1 MNKINENYK
10 KITAFLLAFLL
21 SFLTIIPS
29 LRAEDGSS
37 TWMPGLFYN
46 VAGGTHGQMDRLKIN
61 GEDVFCLDPEHVF
74 KKGSGFSKGN
84 IREVVGEKKL
94 RKIELI
100 HHFGFALSNKNDRS
114 RAFTQIA
121 IWEELGYSVQI
132 GTSNGSNN
140 LRGEYEGWLNGVNK
154 KINKLMNVPS
164 WNGKTIKAKLGDTI
178 TLDGE
183 GKIEGS
189 EVLNARNSKV
199 WAEDGKIKIQVTENS
214 QDGKIILQKNIP
226 NYENSKGLTLLYKKS
241 GSQKVAKIKL
251 GVDPPTYFVNLQV
264 EKPTKAR
271 ILKVGENGEKVKG
284 AIFEMCYDKD
294 FKSSTVYEYTT
305 GDDGYTKLDNWNQQN
320 KTVYVREKFVPAPYI
335 KSDEVKSFKITNGG
349 NIELKFTNKKAKGE
363 IRVLKADKGTGKGL
377 AGAEFEL
384 YKNSVDKSN
393 LIGKFA
399 TKNDGKLIIDSLELG
414 KYILRE
420 IKAPEGYFI
429 DNNNRD
435 TEFNLIYKNQTVEK
449 VVVEKKITNDKI
461 TTEVELTKKDT
472 MSLKN
477 VPGATVEFENVK
489 TKEKK
494 TAVTD
499 KDGKIRIKLTYGEWV
514 YKETIAP
521 VGYVKAE
528 KFGKIN
534 VTENGAKI
542 LEVLWNQPIVSN
554 YELTKQDTI
563 SKKALPGCE
572 VVIKNAET
580 GEVVFK
586 GKTDEN
592 GKIRTKLRYGK
603 YILEE
608 TIAPKGYVKATKTL
622 EINVTE
628 DGATI
633 EQVLYNDKIQ
643 QMPKTNLYSSGMFF
657 STLLLVSGLGT
668 GFILLKIKKQEEN

>member
-1 MNKINENYK
+1 MNKIKENYK
-10 KITAFLLAFLL
+10 KISAFILAFLI
-21 SFLTIIPS
+21 SFIAIIPS
-29 LRAEDGSS
+29 LKAETGTSS
-37 TWMPGLFYN
+37 WIPGYFYS
-46 VAGGTHGQMDRLKIN
+46 VAGGTHGQMDRLQID
-61 GEDVFCLDPEHVF
+61 GEDVFCIDPEHVF
-74 KKGSGFSKGN
+74 KNGSGFSEGN
-84 IREVVGEKKL
+84 IKEVLSEENLK
-94 RKIELI
+94 KIEFI
-100 HHFGFALSNKNDRS
+100 HHYGYILNGKGDRN

-121 IWEELGYSVQI
+121 IWETLGYSVKV
-132 GTSNGSNN
+132 GSSNGSNDR
-140 LRGEYEGWLNGVNK
+140 RGDYESWLSSVK
-154 KINKLMNVPS
+154 AKINTFNSVPS
-164 WNGKTIKAKLGDTI
+164 WNGTTIKGKIGDII

-183 GKIEGS
+183 NKINGS
-189 EVLNARNSKV
+189 HVVDSAGSSV
-199 WAEDGKIKIQVTENS
+199 WAEDGKIKIKITENS
-214 QDGKIILQKNIP
+214 QNKKIILKKLPQGYDESN
-226 NYENSKGLTLLYKKS
+226 GVTLLYKKS
-241 GSQKVAKIKL
+241 GSQKVGKITTAP
-251 GVDPPTYFVNLQV
+251 DPKYFNVNLQV
-264 EKPTKAR
+264 ENPTQAK

-284 AIFEMCYDKD
+284 AIFEMSYSED

-305 GDDGYTKLDNWNQQN
+305 DENGFTKLDYWTLQG

-335 KSDEVKSFKITNGG
+335 KSDEIKTFKVTNGG
-349 NIELKFTNKKAKGE
+349 NVELKFVNKKSKGE
-363 IRVLKADKGTGKGL
+363 IRILKADNTTGKGL

-399 TKNDGKLIIDSLELG
+399 TKNDGKLSIDSLELG

-435 TEFNLIYKNQTVEK
+435 TEFNLEYKNQTVEK
-449 VVVEKKITNDKI
+449 VVIDKKITNEKI

-472 MSLKN
+472 MNLKN

-499 KDGKIRIKLTYGEWV
+499 ADGKIKITLTYGEWI

-528 KFGKIN
+528 KYGKIN

-542 LEVLWNQPIVSN
+542 QEVLWNQPIVSN

-572 VVIKNAET
+572 VLIKNAET
-580 GEVVFK
+580 GEEVFR

-608 TIAPKGYVKATKTL
+608 TIAPVGYVKATKTL

-628 DGATI
+628 DGAEI
-633 EQVLYNDKIQ
+633 QQVLYNDKIQ
-643 QMPKTNLYSSGMFF
+643 QMPKTNLYSSGMIF
-657 STLLLVSGLGT
+657 STLLLVSGLGA
-668 GFILLKIKKQEEN
+668 GFILLKKKRGEN

>member
-1 MNKINENYK
+1 MNKIKENYK
-10 KITAFLLAFLL
+10 KISAFILAFLL
-21 SFLTIIPS
+21 SFIAIVPGIKAETGTSSWIP
-29 LRAEDGSS
+29 GY
-37 TWMPGLFYN
+37 FYS
-46 VAGGTHGQMDRLKIN
+46 VAGGTHGQMDRLQID
-61 GEDVFCLDPEHVF
+61 GEDVFCIDPEHVF
-74 KKGSGFSKGN
+74 KNGSGFSEGN
-84 IREVVGEKKL
+84 IKEVVSEENLK
-94 RKIELI
+94 KIEFI
-100 HHFGFALSNKNDRS
+100 HHYGYILNGKGDRN

-121 IWEELGYSVQI
+121 IWETLGYSVKV
-132 GTSNGSNN
+132 GSSNGSNDR
-140 LRGEYEGWLNGVNK
+140 RGDYESWLSSVK
-154 KINKLMNVPS
+154 AKINTFNSVPS
-164 WNGKTIKAKLGDTI
+164 WNGTTIKGKIGDII

-183 GKIEGS
+183 NKINGS
-189 EVLNARNSKV
+189 HVVDSAGSSV
-199 WAEDGKIKIQVTENS
+199 WAEDGKIKIKITENS
-214 QDGKIILQKNIP
+214 QNKKIILKKLPQGYDESN
-226 NYENSKGLTLLYKKS
+226 GVTLLYKKS
-241 GSQKVAKIKL
+241 GSQKVGKITTAP
-251 GVDPPTYFVNLQV
+251 DPKYFNVNLQV
-264 EKPTKAR
+264 ENPTQAK
-271 ILKVGENGEKVKG
+271 ILKLGENGEKIKG
-284 AIFEMCYDKD
+284 AIFEMCYSED

-305 GDDGYTKLDNWNQQN
+305 GDDGYTNLDNWNQQN

-335 KSDEVKSFKITNGG
+335 KSDEIKTFKVTNGG
-349 NIELKFTNKKAKGE
+349 NVELKFVNKKSKGE
-363 IRVLKADKGTGKGL
+363 IRILKADNTTGKGL

-399 TKNDGKLIIDSLELG
+399 TKNDGKLSIDSLELG

-435 TEFNLIYKNQTVEK
+435 TEFNLEYKNQTVEK
-449 VVVEKKITNDKI
+449 VVVDKKITNEKI

-472 MSLKN
+472 MNLKT

-499 KDGKIRIKLTYGEWV
+499 KDGKIRIKLTYGEWI

-542 LEVLWNQPIVSN
+542 QEVLWNQPITSD
-554 YELTKQDTI
+554 YILTKQDTI
-563 SKKALPGCE
+563 SKKALPNCE
-572 VVIKNAET
+572 VKIVNAET
-580 GEVVFK
+580 GEEVFR

-592 GKIRTKLRYGK
+592 GKVRIKLRYGK

-608 TIAPKGYVKATKTL
+608 TIAPVGYVKATKTL

-628 DGATI
+628 DGAEI
-633 EQVLYNDKIQ
+633 QQVLYNDKIQ
-643 QMPKTNLYSSGMFF
+643 LMPKTNLYSSSMIF
-657 STLLLVSGLGT
+657 SALLLVSGLGA
-668 GFILLKIKKQEEN
+668 GFVLLKIKKQEEN

>member
-1 MNKINENYK
+1 MNKIKESYK
-10 KITAFLLAFLL
+10 KISAFILAFVL
-21 SFLTIIPS
+21 SFIAIVPGIKAETGTSSWIP
-29 LRAEDGSS
+29 GY
-37 TWMPGLFYN
+37 FYS

-61 GEDVFCLDPEHVF
+61 GEDVFCLDPENIF
-74 KKGSGFSKGN
+74 KKGDGFSKGN
-84 IREVVGEKKL
+84 IKEVLSEENLK
-94 RKIELI
+94 KIEFI
-100 HHFGFALSNKNDRS
+100 HHYGYILNGKGDRN

-121 IWEELGYSVQI
+121 IWETLGYSVKV
-132 GTSNGSNN
+132 GSSNGSNDR
-140 LRGEYEGWLNGVNK
+140 RGDYESWLSSVK
-154 KINKLMNVPS
+154 AKINAFKSVPS
-164 WNGKTIKAKLGDTI
+164 WNGTTVKGKIGDII

-183 GKIEGS
+183 NKINGS
-189 EVLNARNSKV
+189 HVVDSAGSSV
-199 WAEDGKIKIQVTENS
+199 WAEDGKIKIKITEHS
-214 QDGKIILQKNIP
+214 QNKKIILKKLPQGYDESN
-226 NYENSKGLTLLYKKS
+226 GVTLLYKKS
-241 GSQKVAKIKL
+241 GSQKVGKITTAP
-251 GVDPPTYFVNLQV
+251 DPKYFNVNLQV

-271 ILKVGENGEKVKG
+271 ILKVGENEEKVKG
-284 AIFEMCYDKD
+284 TIFEMCYDKD

-305 GDDGYTKLDNWNQQN
+305 DENGYTKLDNWNLIG
-320 KTVYVREKFVPAPYI
+320 KTVFVREKFVPAPYI
-335 KSDEVKSFKITNGG
+335 KSNEVKTFKVTNGG
-349 NIELKFTNKKAKGE
+349 NVELKFTNKKAKGE
-363 IRVLKADKGTGKGL
+363 IRILKADKTTGKSL

-393 LIGKFA
+393 LIGKFS
-399 TKNDGKLIIDSLELG
+399 TNSEGKLAIDSLELG

-429 DNNNRD
+429 DESNRD
-435 TEFNLIYKNQTVEK
+435 TEFNLEYKNQTVEK

-477 VPGATVEFENVK
+477 VAGATVEFENVK

-528 KFGKIN
+528 KYGKIN

-542 LEVLWNQPIVSN
+542 LEVLWNQPITSD
-554 YELTKQDTI
+554 YILTKQDTI
-563 SKKALPGCE
+563 SKKALPNCE
-572 VVIKNAET
+572 VKIVNAET
-580 GEVVFK
+580 GEEVFR

-608 TIAPKGYVKATKTL
+608 TIAPVGYVKATKTL

-628 DGATI
+628 DGAII

-643 QMPKTNLYSSGMFF
+643 IMPKTNIGTNF
-657 STLLLVSGLGT
+657 TILVIGILGSI
-668 GFILLKIKKQEEN
+668 GVGVYCIKKQEEN

>member
-1 MNKINENYK
+1 MNKIKENYK

-46 VAGGTHGQMDRLKIN
+46 VSGGTHGQMDRLKIN

-84 IREVVGEKKL
+84 IREVVGENKL

-100 HHFGFALSNKNDRS
+100 HHFGFDLSNKNDKS

-140 LRGEYEGWLNGVNK
+140 LRGEYESWINGVNK

-164 WNGKTIKAKLGDTI
+164 WNGKTVKAKLGETI

-189 EVLNARNSKV
+189 EVLNARNSEV

-214 QDGKIILQKNIP
+214 QNGKIILQKNIP
-226 NYENSKGLTLLYKKS
+226 NYENSKGLTLLYKKA
-241 GSQKVAKIKL
+241 GSQKVAKIRL

-264 EKPTKAR
+264 EKPTKAK
-271 ILKVGENGEKVKG
+271 ILKLGENGEKVKG
-284 AIFEMCYDKD
+284 AIFEMCYDRD

-305 GDDGYTKLDNWNQQN
+305 GDDGYTKLDDWALQG
-320 KTVYVREKFVPAPYI
+320 KTVFVREKFVPAPYI
-335 KSDEVKSFKITNGG
+335 KSNEVKTFKVTNGG
-349 NIELKFTNKKAKGE
+349 NVELKFTNKKAKGE
-363 IRVLKADKGTGKGL
+363 IRILKADKTTGKGL

-393 LIGKFA
+393 LIGKFS
-399 TKNDGKLIIDSLELG
+399 TNSEGKLAIDSLELG

-429 DNNNRD
+429 DESNRD
-435 TEFNLIYKNQTVEK
+435 TEFNLEYKNQTVEK

-477 VPGATVEFENVK
+477 IAGATVEFENVK

-528 KFGKIN
+528 KYGKIN

-542 LEVLWNQPIVSN
+542 LEVLWNQPITSD
-554 YELTKQDTI
+554 YILTKQDTI
-563 SKKALPGCE
+563 SKKALPNCE
-572 VVIKNAET
+572 VKIVNAET
-580 GEVVFK
+580 GEEVFR
-586 GKTDEN
+586 GKTDQN
-592 GKIRTKLRYGK
+592 GKIKVKLRYGK

-608 TIAPKGYVKATKTL
+608 TIAPVGYVKATKTL

-643 QMPKTNLYSSGMFF
+643 QMPKTNIGTNF
-657 STLLLVSGLGT
+657 TILVIGILGSI
-668 GFILLKIKKQEEN
+668 GVGVYCIKKQEEN

>member
-1 MNKINENYK
+1 MDKIKENYK
-10 KITAFLLAFLL
+10 KITAFILAFLL
-21 SFLTIIPS
+21 SFIAIVPGIKAETGTSSWIP
-29 LRAEDGSS
+29 GY
-37 TWMPGLFYN
+37 FYS

-61 GEDVFCLDPEHVF
+61 GEDVFCLDPENIF
-74 KKGSGFSKGN
+74 KKGDGFSKGN
-84 IREVVGEKKL
+84 IKEVLSEENLK
-94 RKIELI
+94 KIEFI
-100 HHFGFALSNKNDRS
+100 HHYGYILNGKGDRN

-121 IWEELGYSVQI
+121 IWETLGYSVKV
-132 GTSNGSNN
+132 GSSNGSNDR
-140 LRGEYEGWLNGVNK
+140 RGDYESWLSSVK
-154 KINKLMNVPS
+154 AKINAFKSVPS
-164 WNGKTIKAKLGDTI
+164 WNGTTVKGKIGDII

-183 GKIEGS
+183 GKINGS
-189 EVLNARNSKV
+189 HVVDSAGSSV
-199 WAEDGKIKIQVTENS
+199 WAEDGKIKIKITENS
-214 QDGKIILQKNIP
+214 QNKKIILKKLPQGYDESN
-226 NYENSKGLTLLYKKS
+226 GVTLLYKKS
-241 GSQKVAKIKL
+241 GSQKVGKITIAP
-251 GVDPPTYFVNLQV
+251 DPKYFNVNLQV
-264 EKPTKAR
+264 EKPTKAK
-271 ILKVGENGEKVKG
+271 ILKVGENNEKVKG
-284 AIFEMCYDKD
+284 AIFEMSYDKD
-294 FKSSTVYEYTT
+294 FKGTIYEYTT
-305 GDDGYTKLDNWNQQN
+305 GEDGYTKLDNWNLIG

-335 KSDEVKSFKITNGG
+335 KSDEIKTFKVTNGG

-363 IRVLKADKGTGKGL
+363 IRVLKADKENGKGL

-393 LIGKFA
+393 LIGKF
-399 TKNDGKLIIDSLELG
+399 TTNSDGKLVIDSLELG

-429 DNNNRD
+429 DKNNQD
-435 TEFNLIYKNQTVEK
+435 TEFNLEYKNQTVEK
-449 VVVEKKITNDKI
+449 VVVEKKIINDKI

-499 KDGKIRIKLTYGEWV
+499 ANGKIKIKLTYGEWI

-608 TIAPKGYVKATKTL
+608 TIAPVGYVKATKTL
-622 EINVTE
+622 QINVTE

-643 QMPKTNLYSSGMFF
+643 LMPKTAIPGGMLF
-657 STLLLVSGLGT
+657 STLLFASGLGV

>member
-1 MNKINENYK
+1 MNKIKENYK
-10 KITAFLLAFLL
+10 KISAFILAFLL
-21 SFLTIIPS
+21 SFIAIVPGIKAETGTSSWIP
-29 LRAEDGSS
+29 GY
-37 TWMPGLFYN
+37 FYS
-46 VAGGTHGQMDRLKIN
+46 VAGGTHGQMDRLQID
-61 GEDVFCLDPEHVF
+61 GEDVFCIDPEHVF
-74 KKGSGFSKGN
+74 KNGSGFSEGN
-84 IREVVGEKKL
+84 IKEVVSEENLK
-94 RKIELI
+94 KIEFI
-100 HHFGFALSNKNDRS
+100 HHYGYILNGKGDRN

-121 IWEELGYSVQI
+121 IWETLGYSVKV
-132 GTSNGSNN
+132 GSSNGSNDR
-140 LRGEYEGWLNGVNK
+140 RGDYESWLSSVK
-154 KINKLMNVPS
+154 AKINTFNSVPS
-164 WNGKTIKAKLGDTI
+164 WNGTTIKGKIGDII

-183 GKIEGS
+183 NKINGS
-189 EVLNARNSKV
+189 HVVDSAGSSV
-199 WAEDGKIKIQVTENS
+199 WAEDGKIKIKITENS
-214 QDGKIILQKNIP
+214 QTKKIILKKLPQGYDESN
-226 NYENSKGLTLLYKKS
+226 GVTLLYKKS
-241 GSQKVAKIKL
+241 GSQKVGKITTAP
-251 GVDPPTYFVNLQV
+251 DPKYFNVNLQV
-264 EKPTKAR
+264 ENPTQAK
-271 ILKVGENGEKVKG
+271 ILKLGENGEKVKG
-284 AIFEMCYDKD
+284 AIFEMSYSED

-305 GDDGYTKLDNWNQQN
+305 GDDGYTKLDDWALQG

-335 KSDEVKSFKITNGG
+335 KSDEIKTFKVTNGG

-363 IRVLKADKGTGKGL
+363 IRILKADNTTGKGL
-377 AGAEFEL
+377 AEAEFEL

-399 TKNDGKLIIDSLELG
+399 TKNDGKLSIDSLELG

-420 IKAPEGYFI
+420 IKAPDGYFI

-435 TEFNLIYKNQTVEK
+435 TEFNLEYKNQTVEK
-449 VVVEKKITNDKI
+449 VVVDKKITNEKI

-472 MSLKN
+472 MNLKS

-499 KDGKIRIKLTYGEWV
+499 ADGKIKITLTYGEWI

-534 VTENGAKI
+534 VTENGAEIKEI
-542 LEVLWNQPIVSN
+542 LWNQPIVSN

-563 SKKALPGCE
+563 TKQALPGCE
-572 VVIKNAET
+572 VVIKNEN

-592 GKIRTKLRYGK
+592 GKIKTKLRYGK

-608 TIAPKGYVKATKTL
+608 TIAPVGYVKAKKTL

-628 DGATI
+628 NGAEI
-633 EQVLYNDKIQ
+633 QQVLYNDKIQ
-643 QMPKTNLYSSGMFF
+643 QMPKTNLYSSSMIF
-657 STLLLVSGLGT
+657 SALLLVSGLGA
-668 GFILLKIKKQEEN
+668 GFVLLKIKKQEEN

>member
-1 MNKINENYK
+1 MNKIKENYK
-10 KITAFLLAFLL
+10 KISAFILAFLL
-21 SFLTIIPS
+21 SFIAIVPGIKAETGTSSWIP
-29 LRAEDGSS
+29 GY
-37 TWMPGLFYN
+37 FYS
-46 VAGGTHGQMDRLKIN
+46 VAGGTHGQMDRLQID
-61 GEDVFCLDPEHVF
+61 GEDVFCIDPEHVF
-74 KKGSGFSKGN
+74 KNGSGFSEGN
-84 IREVVGEKKL
+84 IKEVVSEENLK
-94 RKIELI
+94 KIEFI
-100 HHFGFALSNKNDRS
+100 HHYGYILNGKGDRN

-121 IWEELGYSVQI
+121 IWETLGYSVKV
-132 GTSNGSNN
+132 GSSNGSNDR
-140 LRGEYEGWLNGVNK
+140 RGDYESWLSSVK
-154 KINKLMNVPS
+154 AKINTFNSVPS
-164 WNGKTIKAKLGDTI
+164 WNGTTIKGKIGDII

-183 GKIEGS
+183 NKINGS
-189 EVLNARNSKV
+189 HVVDSAGSSV
-199 WAEDGKIKIQVTENS
+199 WAEDGKIKIKITENS
-214 QDGKIILQKNIP
+214 QNKKIILKKLPQGYDESN
-226 NYENSKGLTLLYKKS
+226 GVTLLYKKS
-241 GSQKVAKIKL
+241 GSQKVGKITTAP
-251 GVDPPTYFVNLQV
+251 DPKYFNVNLQV
-264 EKPTKAR
+264 ENPTQAK
-271 ILKVGENGEKVKG
+271 ILKLGENGEKIKG
-284 AIFEMCYDKD
+284 AIFEMCYSED

-305 GDDGYTKLDNWNQQN
+305 GDDGYTNLDNWNQQN

-335 KSDEVKSFKITNGG
+335 KSDEIKTFKVTNGG

-363 IRVLKADKGTGKGL
+363 IRIKKEDKGTGKGL
-377 AGAEFEL
+377 AEAEFEL

-393 LIGKFA
+393 LIGKYS
-399 TKNDGKLIIDSLELG
+399 TNNEGKLSIDSLELG

-435 TEFNLIYKNQTVEK
+435 TEFNLEYKNQTVEK
-449 VVVEKKITNDKI
+449 VVVDKKITNEKI

-472 MSLKN
+472 MNLKN

-499 KDGKIRIKLTYGEWV
+499 ADGKIKITLTYGEWI

-542 LEVLWNQPIVSN
+542 QEVLWNQPITSD
-554 YELTKQDTI
+554 YILTKQDTI
-563 SKKALPGCE
+563 SKKALPNCE
-572 VVIKNAET
+572 VKIVNAET
-580 GEVVFK
+580 GEEVFR

-592 GKIRTKLRYGK
+592 GKVRIKLRYGK

-608 TIAPKGYVKATKTL
+608 TIAPVGYVKATKTL

-643 QMPKTNLYSSGMFF
+643 LMPKTNLYSSSMIF
-657 STLLLVSGLGT
+657 SALLLVSGLGA
-668 GFILLKIKKQEEN
+668 GFVLLKIKKQEEN

>member
-1 MNKINENYK
+1 MNKIKENYK

-46 VAGGTHGQMDRLKIN
+46 VSGGTHGQMDRLKIN

-84 IREVVGEKKL
+84 IREVVGENKL

-100 HHFGFALSNKNDRS
+100 HHFGFDLSNKNDKS

-140 LRGEYEGWLNGVNK
+140 LRGEYESWLNSVNK

-164 WNGKTIKAKLGDTI
+164 WNGKTVKAKLGETI

-214 QDGKIILQKNIP
+214 QNGKIILQKNIP
-226 NYENSKGLTLLYKKS
+226 NYENSKGLTLLYKKA
-241 GSQKVAKIKL
+241 GSQKVAKIRL

-264 EKPTKAR
+264 EKPTKAK

-305 GDDGYTKLDNWNQQN
+305 DENGYTKLDNWNQQN

-363 IRVLKADKGTGKGL
+363 IRVSKADKTTGKGL

-393 LIGKFA
+393 LIGKF
-399 TKNDGKLIIDSLELG
+399 TTNSDGKLVIDSLELG

-429 DNNNRD
+429 DESNRD
-435 TEFNLIYKNQTVEK
+435 TEFNLEYKNQTVEK
-449 VVVEKKITNDKI
+449 VVVEKKITNEKI

-472 MSLKN
+472 MNLKN

-521 VGYVKAE
+521 EGYVKAE
-528 KFGKIN
+528 KYGKIN
-534 VTENGAKI
+534 VTKNGAKI
-542 LEVLWNQPIVSN
+542 QEVLWNQPITSD
-554 YELTKQDTI
+554 YILTKQDTI
-563 SKKALPGCE
+563 SKKALPNCE
-572 VVIKNAET
+572 VKIVNAET
-580 GEVVFK
+580 GEEVFR
-586 GKTDEN
+586 GKTDQN
-592 GKIRTKLRYGK
+592 GKIKVKLRYGT

-608 TIAPKGYVKATKTL
+608 TIAPEGYIKANKTL
-622 EINVTE
+622 KFNVTE

-643 QMPKTNLYSSGMFF
+643 LMPKTAISGGVF
-657 STLLLVSGLGT
+657 STLLFTSGIAV

>member
-1 MNKINENYK
+1 MNKIKENYK
-10 KITAFLLAFLL
+10 KISAFILAFLI
-21 SFLTIIPS
+21 SFIAIIPS
-29 LRAEDGSS
+29 LKAEDGSS
-37 TWMPGLFYN
+37 SWIPGIFYS
-46 VAGGTHGQMDRLKIN
+46 VKGGNKGQMDRLYIN

-74 KKGSGFSKGN
+74 KPGSGFSKGD
-84 IREVVGEKKL
+84 IREMVGENKL

-100 HHFGFALSNKNDRS
+100 HHFGFTLSNKNDKA
-114 RAFTQIA
+114 RAFTQVA
-121 IWEELGYSVQI
+121 IWEELGYSVQL

-140 LRGEYEGWLNGVNK
+140 LKGEYNNWLNGINS
-154 KINKLMNVPS
+154 KINKLVNVPS
-164 WNGKTIKAKLGDTI
+164 WSGSTVKGKIGDI
-178 TLDGE
+178 ISLDGE

-189 EVLNARNSKV
+189 EVLNSKNSTV
-199 WAEDGKIKIQVTENS
+199 WAEAGKINIKITENS
-214 QDGKIILQKNIP
+214 QDGKIILQKNISGY
-226 NYENSKGLTLLYKKS
+226 NDVKGLTLLYKKA
-241 GSQKVAKIKL
+241 GSQKVSKIKL
-251 GVDPPTYFVNLQV
+251 GIDPPSYFVNLQV
-264 EKPTKAR
+264 EKPTQAK

-284 AIFEMCYDKD
+284 AIFEMCYSED
-294 FKSSTVYEYTT
+294 FKGTIYEYTT
-305 GDDGYTKLDNWNQQN
+305 GDDGYTKSDNWNLIG

-335 KSDEVKSFKITNGG
+335 KSDEIKTFKVTNGG
-349 NIELKFTNKKAKGE
+349 NVELKFTNKKAKGE
-363 IRVLKADKGTGKGL
+363 IRILKADNTTGKGL

-393 LIGKFA
+393 LIGKFG
-399 TKNDGKLIIDSLELG
+399 TNSEGKLAIDSLELG

-429 DNNNRD
+429 DKNNQD
-435 TEFNLIYKNQTVEK
+435 TEFNLEYKNQTVEK
-449 VVVEKKITNDKI
+449 VVEERKINNDKI

-472 MSLKN
+472 MNMEN
-477 VPGATVEFENVK
+477 VPGATVEFENTK

-494 TAVTD
+494 TATTD
-499 KDGKIRIKLTYGEWV
+499 ENGKIKIKLTYGEWI

-521 VGYVKAE
+521 FGYVKAE

-534 VTENGAKI
+534 VTENGAEIKEI
-542 LEVLWNQPIVSN
+542 LWNQPIVSN

-563 SKKALPGCE
+563 TKQALPGCE
-572 VVIKNAET
+572 VVIKNEN

-628 DGATI
+628 DGAEI
-633 EQVLYNDKIQ
+633 QQVLYNDKIQ
-643 QMPKTNLYSSGMFF
+643 LMPKTNLSNSSMIF
-657 STLLLVSGLGT
+657 SALLLVSGLGA
-668 GFILLKIKKQEEN
+668 GFVLLKIKKQEEN

>member
-1 MNKINENYK
+1 MDKIKENYK
-10 KITAFLLAFLL
+10 KISAFILAFLL
-21 SFLTIIPS
+21 SFIAIVPGIKAETGTSSWIP
-29 LRAEDGSS
+29 GY
-37 TWMPGLFYN
+37 FYS
-46 VAGGTHGQMDRLKIN
+46 VAGGTYGQMDRLKID
-61 GEDVFCLDPEHVF
+61 GEDVFCLDPEHIF
-74 KKGSGFSKGN
+74 KSGSGFSKGN
-84 IREVVGEKKL
+84 IKEVLSENNLK
-94 RKIELI
+94 KIEFI
-100 HHFGFALSNKNDRS
+100 HHYGYILNGKGDRN
-114 RAFTQIA
+114 RAYTQIA
-121 IWEELGYSVQI
+121 IWEALGYSVKV
-132 GTSNGSNN
+132 GSSNGSNDR
-140 LRGEYEGWLNGVNK
+140 RGDYESWLSSVK
-154 KINKLMNVPS
+154 AKINAFNSVPS
-164 WNGKTIKAKLGDTI
+164 WNGTTIKGKIGDII

-183 GKIEGS
+183 NKINGS
-189 EVLNARNSKV
+189 HVVDSAGSSV
-199 WAEDGKIKIQVTENS
+199 WAEDGKIKIKITENS
-214 QDGKIILQKNIP
+214 QNKKIILKKLPQGYDESN
-226 NYENSKGLTLLYKKS
+226 GVTLLYKKS
-241 GSQKVAKIKL
+241 GSQKVGKITTAP
-251 GVDPPTYFVNLQV
+251 DPKYFNVNLQV
-264 EKPTKAR
+264 EKPTKAK

-284 AIFEMCYDKD
+284 AIFEMSYDKD
-294 FKSSTVYEYTT
+294 FKGTIYEYTT
-305 GDDGYTKLDNWNQQN
+305 GEDGYTKLDNWNLIG

-335 KSDEVKSFKITNGG
+335 KSDEIKTFKVTNGG
-349 NIELKFTNKKAKGE
+349 NIELKFVNKKAKGE
-363 IRVLKADKGTGKGL
+363 IRILKADKTTGKGL

-399 TKNDGKLIIDSLELG
+399 TKNDGKLTIDSLELG

-435 TEFNLIYKNQTVEK
+435 TEFNLEYKNQTVEK

-472 MSLKN
+472 MNLKN
-477 VPGATVEFENVK
+477 VPGATVEFENTK

-499 KDGKIRIKLTYGEWV
+499 ENGKIKIKLTYGEWV

-528 KFGKIN
+528 KYGKIN

-563 SKKALPGCE
+563 SKKALPNCE
-572 VVIKNAET
+572 VQIKDKET
-580 GEVVFK
+580 GEIVFK

-643 QMPKTNLYSSGMFF
+643 QMPKTNLYSSSIIF
-657 STLLLVSGLGT
+657 STLLLISGLGV
-668 GFILLKIKKQEEN
+668 GFVLLKIKKQEEN

>member
-1 MNKINENYK
+1 MNKIKENYK
-10 KITAFLLAFLL
+10 KISAFILAFLL
-21 SFLTIIPS
+21 SFIAIVPGIKAETGTSSWIP
-29 LRAEDGSS
+29 GY
-37 TWMPGLFYN
+37 FYS
-46 VAGGTHGQMDRLKIN
+46 VAGGTHGQMDRLQID
-61 GEDVFCLDPEHVF
+61 GEDVFCIDPEHVF
-74 KKGSGFSKGN
+74 KNGSGFSEGN
-84 IREVVGEKKL
+84 IKEVVSEENLK
-94 RKIELI
+94 KIEFI
-100 HHFGFALSNKNDRS
+100 HHYGYILNGKGDRN

-121 IWEELGYSVQI
+121 IWETLGYSVKV
-132 GTSNGSNN
+132 GSSNGSNDR
-140 LRGEYEGWLNGVNK
+140 RGDYESWLSSVK
-154 KINKLMNVPS
+154 AKINTFNSVPS
-164 WNGKTIKAKLGDTI
+164 WNGTTIKGKIGDII

-183 GKIEGS
+183 NKINGS
-189 EVLNARNSKV
+189 HVVDSAGSSV
-199 WAEDGKIKIQVTENS
+199 WAEDGKIKIKITENS
-214 QDGKIILQKNIP
+214 QNKKIILKKLPQGYDESN
-226 NYENSKGLTLLYKKS
+226 GVTLLYKKS
-241 GSQKVAKIKL
+241 GSQKVGKITTAP
-251 GVDPPTYFVNLQV
+251 DPKYFNVNLQV
-264 EKPTKAR
+264 ENPTQAK
-271 ILKVGENGEKVKG
+271 ILKLGENGEKVKG
-284 AIFEMCYDKD
+284 AIFEMCYSED

-305 GDDGYTKLDNWNQQN
+305 DENGLTPLENWTQQN

-349 NIELKFTNKKAKGE
+349 NVELKFTNKKAKGE
-363 IRVLKADKGTGKGL
+363 IRVLKVDKGTGKGL

-399 TKNDGKLIIDSLELG
+399 TKNDGKLSIDSLELG

-429 DNNNRD
+429 NESTKD
-435 TEFNLIYKNQTVEK
+435 TEFKLIYKNQTVEK
-449 VVVEKKITNDKI
+449 VVEERKIDNDKI

-472 MSLKN
+472 MNLKN

-499 KDGKIRIKLTYGEWV
+499 ADGKIKITLTYGEWI

-528 KFGKIN
+528 KYGKIN

-542 LEVLWNQPIVSN
+542 QEVLWNQPITSD
-554 YELTKQDTI
+554 YILTKQDTI
-563 SKKALPGCE
+563 SKKALPNCE
-572 VVIKNAET
+572 VVIKNEN

-608 TIAPKGYVKATKTL
+608 TIAPVGYVKATKTL

-628 DGATI
+628 DGAEI
-633 EQVLYNDKIQ
+633 QQVLYNDKIQ
-643 QMPKTNLYSSGMFF
+643 QMPKTNLYSSSMIF
-657 STLLLVSGLGT
+657 SALLLVSGLGA
-668 GFILLKIKKQEEN
+668 GFVLLKIKKQEEN

>member
-178 TLDGE
+178 TLEGE

-264 EKPTKAR
+264 EKPTKAK
-271 ILKVGENGEKVKG
+271 ILKLGENGEKVKG
-284 AIFEMCYDKD
+284 AIFEMCYDRD

-335 KSDEVKSFKITNGG
+335 KSNEIKTFKVTNGG
-349 NIELKFTNKKAKGE
+349 KVELKFVNKKAKGE
-363 IRVLKADKGTGKGL
+363 IRILKADKTTEKGL

-384 YKNSVDKSN
+384 YNGTVDKSN
-393 LIGKFA
+393 LIGKF
-399 TKNDGKLIIDSLELG
+399 TTNSDGKLTIDSLELG
-414 KYILRE
+414 KYVLRE

-429 DNNNRD
+429 DKNNQD
-435 TEFNLIYKNQTVEK
+435 TEFNLEYKNQTVEK
-449 VVVEKKITNDKI
+449 VVVDKKITNDKI

-472 MSLKN
+472 MNLKN
-477 VPGATVEFENVK
+477 VAGATVEFENTR

-494 TAVTD
+494 TAITD
-499 KDGKIRIKLTYGEWV
+499 KDGKIRIKLTYGEWI

-521 VGYVKAE
+521 KGYIRAE

-534 VTENGAKI
+534 VTQNGAKI
-542 LEVLWNQPIVSN
+542 LEVLWNQPITSDYV
-554 YELTKQDTI
+554 LTKQDTI

-572 VVIKNAET
+572 VVIKNEN

-608 TIAPKGYVKATKTL
+608 TIAPTGYVKATKTL

-628 DGATI
+628 NGATI

-643 QMPKTNLYSSGMFF
+643 LMPKTNLYNSGMIF
-657 STLLLVSGLGT
+657 STLLLVSGLGA
-668 GFILLKIKKQEEN
+668 GFILLKKRREEN

>member
-1 MNKINENYK
+1 MNKIKENYK
-10 KITAFLLAFLL
+10 KISAFILAFLL
-21 SFLTIIPS
+21 SFIAIVPGIKAETGTSSWIP
-29 LRAEDGSS
+29 GY
-37 TWMPGLFYN
+37 FYS
-46 VAGGTHGQMDRLKIN
+46 VAGGTHGQMDRLQID
-61 GEDVFCLDPEHVF
+61 GEDVFCIDPEHVF
-74 KKGSGFSKGN
+74 KNGSGFSEGN
-84 IREVVGEKKL
+84 IKEVVSEENLK
-94 RKIELI
+94 KIEFI
-100 HHFGFALSNKNDRS
+100 HHYGYILNGKGDRN

-121 IWEELGYSVQI
+121 IWETLGYSVKV
-132 GTSNGSNN
+132 GSSNGSNDR
-140 LRGEYEGWLNGVNK
+140 RGDYESWLSSVK
-154 KINKLMNVPS
+154 AKINTFNSVPS
-164 WNGKTIKAKLGDTI
+164 WNGTTIKGKIGDI
-178 TLDGE
+178 IALDGE
-183 GKIEGS
+183 NKINGS
-189 EVLNARNSKV
+189 HVVDSAGSSV
-199 WAEDGKIKIQVTENS
+199 WAEDGKIKIKITENS
-214 QDGKIILQKNIP
+214 QNKKIILKKLPQGYDESN
-226 NYENSKGLTLLYKKS
+226 GVTLLYKKS
-241 GSQKVAKIKL
+241 GSQKVGKITTAP
-251 GVDPPTYFVNLQV
+251 DPKYFNVNLQV
-264 EKPTKAR
+264 ENPTQAK
-271 ILKVGENGEKVKG
+271 ILKLGENGEKVKG
-284 AIFEMCYDKD
+284 AIFEMSYDKE
-294 FKSSTVYEYTT
+294 FKETIYEYTT
-305 GDDGYTKLDNWNQQN
+305 GEDGYTKLDNWNLIG

-335 KSDEVKSFKITNGG
+335 KSDEIKTFKVTNGG
-349 NIELKFTNKKAKGE
+349 NVELKFTNKKAKGE
-363 IRVLKADKGTGKGL
+363 IRILKADNTTGKGL

-399 TKNDGKLIIDSLELG
+399 TKNDGKLSIDSLELG

-435 TEFNLIYKNQTVEK
+435 TEFNLEYKNQTVEK

-472 MSLKN
+472 MNLKT

-499 KDGKIRIKLTYGEWV
+499 ADGKIKITLTYGEWI

-528 KFGKIN
+528 KYGKIN

-542 LEVLWNQPIVSN
+542 QEVLWNQPITSD
-554 YELTKQDTI
+554 YILTKQDTI
-563 SKKALPGCE
+563 SKKALPNCE
-572 VVIKNAET
+572 VKIVNAET
-580 GEVVFK
+580 GEEVFK

-592 GKIRTKLRYGK
+592 GMIRAKLRYGK

-608 TIAPKGYVKATKTL
+608 TIAPVGYIKATKTL

-643 QMPKTNLYSSGMFF
+643 QMPKTNLYSSSMIF
-657 STLLLVSGLGT
+657 STLLLVSGLGA
-668 GFILLKIKKQEEN
+668 GFVLLKIKKQEEN

>member
-1 MNKINENYK
+1 MNKIKENHK
-10 KITAFLLAFLL
+10 KISAFILAFLL
-21 SFLTIIPS
+21 SFIAIVPGIKAETGTSSWIP
-29 LRAEDGSS
+29 GY
-37 TWMPGLFYN
+37 FYS
-46 VAGGTHGQMDRLKIN
+46 VAGGTHGQMDRLQID
-61 GEDVFCLDPEHVF
+61 GEDVFCIDPEHIF
-74 KKGSGFSKGN
+74 KNGSGFSEGN
-84 IREVVGEKKL
+84 IKEVVSEENLK
-94 RKIELI
+94 KIEFI
-100 HHFGFALSNKNDRS
+100 HHYGYILNGKGDRN

-121 IWEELGYSVQI
+121 IWETLGYSVKV
-132 GTSNGSNN
+132 GSSNGSNDR
-140 LRGEYEGWLNGVNK
+140 RGDYESWLSSVK
-154 KINKLMNVPS
+154 AKINTFNSVPS
-164 WNGKTIKAKLGDTI
+164 WNGTTIKGKIGDII

-183 GKIEGS
+183 NKINGS
-189 EVLNARNSKV
+189 HVVDSAGSSV
-199 WAEDGKIKIQVTENS
+199 WAEDGKIKIKITENS
-214 QDGKIILQKNIP
+214 QNKKIILKKLPQGYDESN
-226 NYENSKGLTLLYKKS
+226 GVTLLYKKS
-241 GSQKVAKIKL
+241 GSQKVGKITTAP
-251 GVDPPTYFVNLQV
+251 DPKYFNVNLQV
-264 EKPTKAR
+264 ENPTKAR

-305 GDDGYTKLDNWNQQN
+305 GEDGYTKLDNWNLQG

-335 KSDEVKSFKITNGG
+335 KSDEVKSFTITNGG
-349 NIELKFTNKKAKGE
+349 NVELKFVNKKAKGE
-363 IRVLKADKGTGKGL
+363 IKILKADKTTGKGL

-399 TKNDGKLIIDSLELG
+399 TNSDGKLSIDSLELG

-429 DNNNRD
+429 NESTKD
-435 TEFNLIYKNQTVEK
+435 TEFILEYKNQTVEK
-449 VVVEKKITNDKI
+449 VVVDKKITNEEI

-472 MSLKN
+472 MNLKN

-499 KDGKIRIKLTYGEWV
+499 ADGKIKITLTYGEWI

-528 KFGKIN
+528 KYGKIN
-534 VTENGAKI
+534 VTENWAKI
-542 LEVLWNQPIVSN
+542 QEVLWNQPITSD
-554 YELTKQDTI
+554 YILTKQDTI
-563 SKKALPGCE
+563 TKQALPGCE

-580 GEVVFK
+580 GEEVFR

-608 TIAPKGYVKATKTL
+608 TIAPVGYVKATKTL

-628 DGATI
+628 DGAEI
-633 EQVLYNDKIQ
+633 QQVLYNDKIQ
-643 QMPKTNLYSSGMFF
+643 IMPKTNLYSSGMIF
-657 STLLLVSGLGT
+657 STLLLVSGLGA
-668 GFILLKIKKQEEN
+668 GFILLKMKKEEN

>member
-140 LRGEYEGWLNGVNK
+140 LRGEYENWLNGINK
-154 KINKLMNVPS
+154 KINKLMNIPS

-284 AIFEMCYDKD
+284 AIFEMSYDKD

-305 GDDGYTKLDNWNQQN
+305 DENGYTKLDNWNQQN

-335 KSDEVKSFKITNGG
+335 KSDEIKTFKVTNGG
-349 NIELKFTNKKAKGE
+349 NVELKFTNKKAKGE

-472 MSLKN
+472 MNLKN

-528 KFGKIN
+528 KYGKIN

-580 GEVVFK
+580 GEEVFR

-643 QMPKTNLYSSGMFF
+643 IMPKTAISGGIF
-657 STLLLVSGLGT
+657 STLLFTSGIAV

>member
-1 MNKINENYK
+1 MNKIKENYK
-10 KITAFLLAFLL
+10 KISAFILAFLI
-21 SFLTIIPS
+21 SFITIIPS
-29 LRAEDGSS
+29 LKAEDGSS
-37 TWMPGLFYN
+37 SWIPGIFYS
-46 VAGGTHGQMDRLKIN
+46 VKGGNKGQMDRLYIN

-74 KKGSGFSKGN
+74 KPGSGFSKGD
-84 IREVVGEKKL
+84 IREMVGENKL

-100 HHFGFALSNKNDRS
+100 HHFGFTLSNKNDKA
-114 RAFTQIA
+114 RAFTQVA
-121 IWEELGYSVQI
+121 IWEELGYSVQL

-140 LRGEYEGWLNGVNK
+140 LKGEYNNWLNGINS
-154 KINKLMNVPS
+154 KINKLVNVPS
-164 WNGKTIKAKLGDTI
+164 WSGSTVKGKIGDI
-178 TLDGE
+178 ISLDGE

-189 EVLNARNSKV
+189 EVLNSKNSTV
-199 WAEDGKIKIQVTENS
+199 WAEAGKINIKITENS
-214 QDGKIILQKNIP
+214 QDGKIILQKNISGY
-226 NYENSKGLTLLYKKS
+226 NDVKGLTLLYKKAV
-241 GSQKVAKIKL
+241 SQKVSKIKL
-251 GVDPPTYFVNLQV
+251 GIDPPSYFVNLQV
-264 EKPTKAR
+264 EKPTQAK
-271 ILKVGENGEKVKG
+271 ILKVGENSEKVNG
-284 AIFEMCYDKD
+284 AIFEMCYSED

-305 GDDGYTKLDNWNQQN
+305 DENGLTPLENWTQQN

-349 NIELKFTNKKAKGE
+349 NVELKFTNKKAKGE
-363 IRVLKADKGTGKGL
+363 IRVLKVDKGTGKNL

-399 TKNDGKLIIDSLELG
+399 TKNDGKLSIDSLELG

-435 TEFNLIYKNQTVEK
+435 TEFNLEYKNQTVEK
-449 VVVEKKITNDKI
+449 VVVDKKITNEKI

-472 MSLKN
+472 MNLKN

-499 KDGKIRIKLTYGEWV
+499 ADGKIKITLTYGEWI

-528 KFGKIN
+528 KYGKIN

-542 LEVLWNQPIVSN
+542 QEVLWNQPITSD
-554 YELTKQDTI
+554 YILTKQDTI
-563 SKKALPGCE
+563 SKKALPNCE
-572 VVIKNAET
+572 VKIVNAET
-580 GEVVFK
+580 GEEVFK

-592 GKIRTKLRYGK
+592 GKITIKLRYGK

-608 TIAPKGYVKATKTL
+608 TIAPVGYVKATKTL

-628 DGATI
+628 DGAEI
-633 EQVLYNDKIQ
+633 QQVLYNDKIQ
-643 QMPKTNLYSSGMFF
+643 QMPKTNLYSSSMIF
-657 STLLLVSGLGT
+657 SALLLVSGLGA
-668 GFILLKIKKQEEN
+668 GFVLLKIKKQEEN

>member
-1 MNKINENYK
+1 MNKIKENYK
-10 KITAFLLAFLL
+10 KITAFLLAFLI
-21 SFLTIIPS
+21 SFIAIIPS
-29 LRAEDGSS
+29 LRAETGTSS
-37 TWMPGLFYN
+37 WIPGYFYS
-46 VAGGTHGQMDRLKIN
+46 VSGGTHGQMDRLKID

-74 KKGSGFSKGN
+74 KNGSGFSKGN
-84 IREVVGEKKL
+84 ISSVLTDEQKD
-94 RKIELI
+94 KIELI
-100 HHFGFALSNKNDRS
+100 HHFGYILNGKGDRN

-121 IWEELGYSVQI
+121 IWEELGYSVRV
-132 GTSNGSNN
+132 GSSNGANDRRADYENWLKNVKKNINN
-140 LRGEYEGWLNGVNK
+140 WL
-154 KINKLMNVPS
+154 NVPS
-164 WNGKTIKAKLGDTI
+164 WNKTTIKGKIGDTI

-183 GKIEGS
+183 NKISGS
-189 EVLNARNSKV
+189 YVESANGSSV
-199 WAEDGKIKIQVTENS
+199 WAEDGKIKIKITS
-214 QDGKIILQKNIP
+214 SSTDGKIKLRKKP
-226 NYENSKGLTLLYKKS
+226 AGYDEAKGVTLVYTKS
-241 GSQKVAKIKL
+241 GSQKVSKL
-251 GVDPPTYFVNLQV
+251 RLGLDPIPFSINLQV
-264 EKPTKAR
+264 EKPTQAK
-271 ILKVGENGEKVKG
+271 ILKVGENGEKIKG
-284 AIFEMCYDKD
+284 AIFEMSYSED

-305 GDDGYTKLDNWNQQN
+305 DENGFTKLDDWALQG
-320 KTVYVREKFVPAPYI
+320 KTVFVREKFVPAPYI
-335 KSDEVKSFKITNGG
+335 KSNEVKTFKVTNGG

-363 IRVLKADKGTGKGL
+363 IRVLKTDKENGKGL

-384 YKNSVDKSN
+384 YKGTVDKSN
-393 LIGKFA
+393 LIGKFS
-399 TKNDGKLIIDSLELG
+399 TKNDGKLSIDSLELG

-429 DNNNRD
+429 DKNNQD
-435 TEFNLIYKNQTVEK
+435 TEFNLEYKNQTVEK
-449 VVVEKKITNDKI
+449 VVVEKKITNEKI

-472 MSLKN
+472 MNLKN

-528 KFGKIN
+528 KYGKIN

-542 LEVLWNQPIVSN
+542 LEVLWNQPITSD
-554 YELTKQDTI
+554 YILTKQDTI

-572 VVIKNAET
+572 VQIKDKET
-580 GEVVFK
+580 GEIVFK

-608 TIAPKGYVKATKTL
+608 TIAPVGYVKATKTL

-643 QMPKTNLYSSGMFF
+643 IMPKTAIPGGMLF
-657 STLLLVSGLGT
+657 STLLFTSGIAV